1 VEGINTWVVR
11 FWSTGSH
18 VAGELVF
25 GFQPLVLKCID
36 GPAFGLDVSL
46 LQDVLDLLRNAERP
60 PQRRTL
66 PWRVDLV
73 GVVRRGTS
81 VREQAAVLVHKLC
94 DRLRQSTADT
104 IGVNIDARGERSL
117 KLLLQVLGS
126 IINAFIDAEC
136 VEYPLASIRATAEAD
151 HVTPGNPGKLRGNR
165 SDRSGGAGDRNAIPW
180 HQRAAFPHPEIC

>member
-1 VEGINTWVVR
+1 RFTTVVGKWIHHPN
-11 FWSTGSH
+11 F
-18 VAGELVF
+18 ELEVWFFQVVF
-25 GFQPLVLKCID
+25 
-36 GPAFGLDVSL
+36 DV
-46 LQDVLDLLRNAERP
+46 LRNAKRP
-60 PQRRTL
+60 PQRGTL
-66 PWRVDLV
+66 PWRVNFV
-73 GVVRRGTS
+73 GVVPRGTS

-94 DRLRQSTADT
+94 DHLRQSTADT

-136 VEYPLASIRATAEAD
+136 VEYPLASIRATADAD